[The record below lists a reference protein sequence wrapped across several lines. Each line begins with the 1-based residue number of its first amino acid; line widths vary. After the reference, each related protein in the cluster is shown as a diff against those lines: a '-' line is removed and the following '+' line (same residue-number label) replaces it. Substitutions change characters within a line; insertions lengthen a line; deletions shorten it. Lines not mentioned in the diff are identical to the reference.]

1 MSKKLYVGN
10 LSYEVTEDELSQI
23 FSQCGQVASAKVI
36 RHKDSGRSKGFG
48 FVEMPNDDEATHAVD
63 RMKGMDLKGR
73 PLVVDIARE
82 PERGPGGGEGGYRGR
97 RSSFGGRNEDSYGG
111 GRRGGGRNQD
121 RGYGNRRDDD
131 DGNY

>member
-10 LSYEVTEDELSQI
+10 LSYEVTEDELSQV
-23 FSQCGQVASAKVI
+23 FSQCGQVTSATVI
-36 RHKDSGRSKGFG
+36 RDKHSGRSKGFG

-63 RMKGMDLKGR
+63 RMKGTELKGR

-82 PERGPGGGEGGYRGR
+82 PERRPRGDGDFGGGGYSGPRGR
-97 RSSFGGRNEDSYGG
+97 RGSPRGNQSGSRGRDRSF
-111 GRRGGGRNQD
+111 
-121 RGYGNRRDDD
+121 GNRRDDN